1 MVVEDVED
9 DVENLSRVTP
19 PTLSITVVEF
29 EVNFVKVTLELTVE
43 ISALESSIGNS
54 IARVEMGKNKLS
66 NQRTKLSLDKFVTT
80 VKLQTHCLL

>member
-54 IARVEMGKNKLS
+54 IAREEIGKNKLS

-80 VKLQTHCLL
+80 VKLQTHW